1 MITHTVKKGDTLGRL
16 ASRYYGDASR
26 YPLIVAANRI
36 TDPDRLTS
44 GMKLSIPDA
53 TVAQAGLAEKET
65 PMAADPGARLQRLN
79 EERLS
84 RVHPIVRI
92 RGRAML
98 DLCAHAG
105 LSLLVTQGLRTWAEQ
120 DALYAKGRSVPP
132 RGATVTNARGG
143 QSYHN
148 FGLAFDVVVL
158 DSVGKADWNTDHPG
172 WAQAGHAGSSVGLE
186 WGGDWKRFRDLPHFQ
201 YTGGL
206 TLARCRELYESD
218 LASVWQKV
226 A

>member
-1 MITHTVKKGDTLGRL
+1 MITHTVRKGDTLGRI

-36 TDPDRLTS
+36 QDPDRLTA
-44 GMKLSIPDA
+44 GMKLSIPEV
-53 TVAQAGLAEKET
+53 TVVQAGLAGAE
-65 PMAADPGARLQRLN
+65 PPVAADPGARLQRLN
-79 EERLS
+79 EERLA
-84 RVHPIVRI
+84 RLHPVVRI

-120 DALYAKGRSVPP
+120 DALYARGRSVPP
-132 RGATVTNARGG
+132 KGAIVTNARGG
-143 QSYHN
+143 RSYHN

-158 DSVGKADWNTDHPG
+158 DSVGKADWNPDHPG
-172 WAQAGHAGSSVGLE
+172 WAKAGQAGSSVGLE
-186 WGGDWKRFRDLPHFQ
+186 WGGAWKRFRDLPHFQ

-206 TLARCRELYESD
+206 TLARCREIYKSGLDS
-218 LASVWQKV
+218 LWLKIA
-226 A
+226 